1 MFGMRSQRGAFIV
14 FEGCDRAGKST
25 QCKKLVQALR
35 EKNIEAEYM
44 SCPGIIVFWLGRNSL
59 KIRVIVVAI
68 E

>member
-1 MFGMRSQRGAFIV
+1 M